1 MIRLIATAAFGLE
14 AVVKRELEALGMEDI
29 RVEDGRIRFSGGER
43 QIAKAN
49 LWLRSAERVLIEFG
63 DFEALTYEDLFQ
75 GIQALPWEDLIPT
88 DGAFPVAAKCRKSLL
103 MSPSDVQAITKKAIV
118 ERLKKTYKLTWFDE
132 TGPSFPIEVAF
143 LNNRASV
150 TIDTSGQG
158 LHKRGYRARAGDAPL
173 KETLAAAMVQLSFWK
188 PDRTLYDPFCGSGTI
203 LIEAALI
210 ARNIAP
216 GTTRS
221 FTAADWGAAFADHF
235 KSERREALG
244 AIRHD
249 VEIDMLGS
257 DIDKRSILRSR
268 DNAALCGIDDIAFFM
283 KDMRDVDLKDNYGV
297 IITNPPYGQRL
308 GERRE
313 AHFLIQDLGKK
324 MQTLPTWSVYA
335 ISSDEKFEEAYG
347 KKASR
352 KRKLYNGR
360 IKTDY
365 YQFYGPKK
373 PR

>member
-1 MIRLIATAAFGLE
+1 MTALIATAAFGLE
-14 AVVKRELEALGMEDI
+14 AVVKRELENLGMEGI
-29 RVEDGRIRFSGGER
+29 RVEDGRVRFKGGEKE
-43 QIAKAN
+43 IARAN
-49 LWLRSAERVLIEFG
+49 LWLRSAERVLIEFAN
-63 DFEALTYEDLFQ
+63 FEARTYDDLFE
-75 GIQALPWEDLIPT
+75 GIKALPWEDLIPAN
-88 DGAFPVAAKCRKSLL
+88 GAFPVAARCRKSVL
-103 MSPSDVQAITKKAIV
+103 MSPSDVQAISKKAIV
-118 ERLKKTYKLTWFDE
+118 ERLKQVYKISWFE
-132 TGPSFPIEVAF
+132 ESGPTFPIEVA
-143 LNNRASV
+143 LVNDRASV

-216 GTTRS
+216 GTTRT
-221 FTAADWGAAFADHF
+221 FAAADWAGPFADSF
-235 KSERREALG
+235 KQERREAMG
-244 AIRHD
+244 AIKHE
-249 VEIDMLGS
+249 VQIDMLGS

-308 GERRE
+308 GEKKE
-313 AHFLIQDLGKK
+313 AHFLIQDFGKK
-324 MQTLPTWSVYA
+324 MRSLPTWSVYA
-335 ISSDEKFEEAYG
+335 ISSDEKFEAAYG
-347 KKASR
+347 RKADR